1 MKKSSSYLM
10 GGIAL
15 ILIALIG
22 DAYISSSALDF
33 SNASALGA
41 KHYLSIGITAAL
53 IVAGIVLMV
62 AGRKLAKKE
71 KAGE

>member
-1 MKKSSSYLM
+1 MQPS
-10 GGIAL
+10 IAF
-15 ILIALIG
+15 
-22 DAYISSSALDF
+22 SSSALDF